1 MGTCKYCG
9 LSAGFLSKAH
19 KECEEKHKQGL
30 AEILA
35 VMHSYFKGNDNIQTV
50 LNTIKNCQQ
59 LNFTKQEDIEDCSR
73 QSISGFADALKFPVQ
88 KEHTQRIDVFL
99 KNINCS
105 RMALNKDGALDK
117 LAMRLH
123 QGVLV
128 SHFVEHIDM
137 AKVEKR
143 SNLVERIL
151 PLNTSQKEEVGLKV
165 LDKAASKFL
174 AKGLP
179 TDAEQQEIEAFAHY
193 LALPINNLPV
203 SYQGS
208 SLEKLAQCTVL
219 KQVQRGKLPPSMPIS
234 APIMLSAGE
243 SVIWAHQNVKIYQEK
258 IQKEWVGRN
267 SGWSYRVMKGVYY
280 RTGGSKGH
288 AVEHSMM
295 EHQGT
300 GSLIFTNKNLF
311 FYSDTKS
318 IKLPYKKIISIVPYS
333 DGVEIQKDGANAKR
347 LTFQGFDSWFFMNL
361 LNSINI

>member
-9 LSAGFLSKAH
+9 LSVGFFSKSH
-19 KECEEKHKQGL
+19 SECEEKHKQGL

-35 VMHSYFKGNDNIQTV
+35 VIHSYFKGNDSIQSV
-50 LNTIKNCQQ
+50 LNTISNCQQ
-59 LNFTKQEDIEDCSR
+59 TKHISQEDIEECSR
-73 QSISGFADALKFPVQ
+73 QSISAFADALKFPVQ
-88 KEHTQRIDVFL
+88 KTHMQLIDVFL
-99 KNINCS
+99 KNINCT
-105 RMALNKDGALDK
+105 RITLNKDGSLDK

-128 SHFVEHIDM
+128 SHFAEHVDM

-143 SNLVERIL
+143 SNIVERIL
-151 PLNTSQKEEVGLKV
+151 PLNVSQKEEVGLKV

-193 LALPINNLPV
+193 LALPINNLPAN
-203 SYQGS
+203 YQGS

-219 KQVQRGKLPPSMPIS
+219 KQLQRGQMPSPMPIS
-234 APIMLSAGE
+234 APIMLSVGE

-258 IQKEWVGRN
+258 IEKEWVGRS

-300 GSLIFTNKNLF
+300 GTLIFTNKNLF

-318 IKLPYKKIISIVPYS
+318 IKLSYKKIISIVPYS
-333 DGVEIQKDGANAKR
+333 DGVEIQKDGSNAKR

-361 LNSINI
+361 LNTINI